1 LLAPYNG
8 SIAKI
13 QKYLE
18 LNSLRPQN
26 PNLFTFS
33 LKNPTPDSPLRW
45 ALTKMDLAELL
56 LALSHARV
64 LRTSFVT
71 QRTPPANPA
80 AAAAVVPAPLPIL
93 SVNCKILKYN
103 LLRKRGVSVF
113 NPPLLSNPLKIS
125 TLHFT
130 PLVPS

>member
-71 QRTPPANPA
+71 QRTPPATLLRGEIIFPDGAEKTNF
-80 AAAAVVPAPLPIL
+80 PAPHF
-93 SVNCKILKYN
+93 
-103 LLRKRGVSVF
+103 LRHPTHAAGEPRSSGRGGPGSAPDF
-113 NPPLLSNPLKIS
+113 EREL
-125 TLHFT
+125 
-130 PLVPS
+130 